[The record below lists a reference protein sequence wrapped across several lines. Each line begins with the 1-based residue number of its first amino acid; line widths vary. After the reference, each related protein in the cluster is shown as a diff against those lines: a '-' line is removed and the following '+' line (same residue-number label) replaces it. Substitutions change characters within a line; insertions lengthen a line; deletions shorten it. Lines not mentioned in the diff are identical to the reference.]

1 MKTGKLIVFSAP
13 SGSGKTTL
21 VHFLLSQALPLGFSI
36 SATSRTPRSN
46 EQNGIDYN
54 FMSPEQFQA
63 KIKADEFL
71 EYEEVYEKLFYGT
84 LNSEVERLWKQE
96 KHILF
101 DKENNMLSEIKKK
114 KKTKAE
120 RKEYM
125 RNYMKK
131 YNKENEDSYIERKNK
146 YLQYRKDNR
155 IKCLKQMYNCRERV
169 ENGERINYCKEEEE
183 EE

>member
-1 MKTGKLIVFSAP
+1 MTTTIVFEP
-13 SGSGKTTL
+13 S
-21 VHFLLSQALPLGFSI
+21 
-36 SATSRTPRSN
+36 
-46 EQNGIDYN
+46 
-54 FMSPEQFQA
+54 
-63 KIKADEFL
+63 
-71 EYEEVYEKLFYGT
+71 YEEAQLCYCGKMVKHFNKHILT
-84 LNSEVERLWKQE
+84 K

-101 DKENNMLSEIKKK
+101 DKENNMLSEIKKKK

-183 EE
+183 EEE